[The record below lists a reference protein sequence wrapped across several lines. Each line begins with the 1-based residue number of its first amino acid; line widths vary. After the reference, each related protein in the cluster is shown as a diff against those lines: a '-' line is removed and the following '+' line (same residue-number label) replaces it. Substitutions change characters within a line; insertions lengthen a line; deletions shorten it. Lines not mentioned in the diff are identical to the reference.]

1 MSFSLALP
9 DEKDMELVRV
19 LADEGSPVFNL
30 VVRGQGAIAMRHIF
44 AKSSIEIVEDLPQ
57 LDGMLDRFKGQSL
70 SRG

>member
-9 DEKDMELVRV
+9 DEKDRVLVRV
-19 LADEGSPVFNL
+19 LADEVSPVFNL
-30 VVRGQGAIAMRHIF
+30 AVRGQGAIAMRHIF

-57 LDGMLDRFKGQSL
+57 LDGMLDRFIEQSL